1 MNSSTFFPTIIL
13 LHIHCNTQP
22 NLDVPSYI
30 IILNLY
36 HFLYHQ
42 KAVLLWKLLIL
53 TRCSSCRRAM
63 GQCCSRGRPAKDEKK
78 TGEEEDGGQGEGR
91 RRRTEGWAN
100 IFAHPYFFKEL
111 GFLCIYNFTNIF
123 LQHYLH
129 KEQTFFASTFLQ
141 RFSRIYI
148 FTRIYNFSC
157 ICIFTRSKDFYLMSK
172 KRTFLVKLC
181 MKYVIASWVLL
192 MPQIPPTIVLS
203 LEIHNSLSRK
213 VNWQSQYDPRLK
225 FTQPTVF

>member
-78 TGEEEDGGQGEGR
+78 TGEEEDGGQGETGR
-91 RRRTEGWAN
+91 RRRTEG
-100 IFAHPYFFKEL
+100 
-111 GFLCIYNFTNIF
+111 
-123 LQHYLH
+123 
-129 KEQTFFASTFLQ
+129 
-141 RFSRIYI
+141 
-148 FTRIYNFSC
+148 
-157 ICIFTRSKDFYLMSK
+157 
-172 KRTFLVKLC
+172 
-181 MKYVIASWVLL
+181 
-192 MPQIPPTIVLS
+192 
-203 LEIHNSLSRK
+203 
-213 VNWQSQYDPRLK
+213 
-225 FTQPTVF
+225 